1 MNKQKKLVILLTLV
15 LCIFIMPLQAFTA
28 TGGNHIVAP
37 QWDNTSMVTM
47 SLRCANYNAHCDVQV
62 IGYSGTTK
70 ITGTVKLQMRIAGI
84 YCTQKTWNVSASGQS
99 LVFEEDQPLAMKGM
113 YRLVLDVDVTRK
125 GTTENIWLDKVT
137 RYS

>member
-1 MNKQKKLVILLTLV
+1 MYTE
-15 LCIFIMPLQAFTA
+15 
-28 TGGNHIVAP
+28 
-37 QWDNTSMVTM
+37 
-47 SLRCANYNAHCDVQV
+47 
-62 IGYSGTTK
+62 
-70 ITGTVKLQMRIAGI
+70 
-84 YCTQKTWNVSASGQS
+84 TWNVSASGQS

>member
-15 LCIFIMPLQAFTA
+15 LCIFIMPLQAFAA
-28 TGGNHIVAP
+28 TGGNNMVAP
-37 QWDNTSMVTM
+37 QWDNTSTVNM
-47 SLRCANYNAHCDVQV
+47 SLRCSNYNAHCDARVLA
-62 IGYSGTTK
+62 YSGTTK

-113 YRLVLDVDVTRK
+113 YRLVLNVDVTRK
-125 GTTENIWLDKVT
+125 GTTENIWLEKVT